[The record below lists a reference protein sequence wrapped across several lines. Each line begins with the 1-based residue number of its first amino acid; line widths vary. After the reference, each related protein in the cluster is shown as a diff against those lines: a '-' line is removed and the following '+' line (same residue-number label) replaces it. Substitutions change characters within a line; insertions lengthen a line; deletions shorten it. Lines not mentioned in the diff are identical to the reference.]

1 MERYKR
7 QINLPQVG
15 IDGQQKLKKAKVLV
29 IGAGGLGNAILPYL
43 TAAGIGH
50 IGIIDGDKVEES
62 NLQRQVLFS
71 ENSIGEPKADSVAS
85 HLKSLNSNSDIKN
98 YNEFLGPYNAVSLF
112 KNYDIIVDATDSVS
126 IRYLINDACVLT
138 NKPFVYGSV
147 YRFEGQVSVFNYK
160 NGPTYRCL
168 FKKKHTNVINCED
181 AGVLGSTVGL
191 IGMFQANEVMKMIL
205 ETGDILSGKLLLY
218 NTLNNKQDIIKFKRD
233 DSISIDHAFFNTEH
247 MSDQI
252 IQINAQEAVN
262 NESQL
267 IDVREQG
274 ELPEF
279 DDSKKILKM
288 PLSQLESNLNLL
300 SSNKSY
306 AIFCQHG
313 VRSLTATSL
322 LKQRGFKNVKNIKDG
337 ALVIKNIIENE
348 KEKSIY

>member
-1 MERYKR
+1 MDRYKR

-15 IDGQQKLKKAKVLV
+15 NDGQQKLRNAKVLV

-43 TAAGIGH
+43 NAAGIGH
-50 IGIIDGDKVEES
+50 IGIIDGDRVEES

-71 ENSIGEPKADSVAS
+71 ENAVGELKTEIVAS
-85 HLKSLNSNSDIKN
+85 HLRSLNSESDINIYK
-98 YNEFLGPYNAVSLF
+98 EFIDAKNAVTIIE
-112 KNYDIIVDATDSVS
+112 NYDIVVDATDSVS
-126 IRYLINDACVLT
+126 VRYLINDACVLT

-168 FKKKHTNVINCED
+168 FKKKHTNVINCEE
-181 AGVLGSTVGL
+181 AGVLGTTVGL

-218 NTLNNKQDIIKFKRD
+218 NTLNNKQDIINFKRD
-233 DSISIDHAFFNTEH
+233 DSIVVDLAFYNSEH
-247 MSDQI
+247 LSDQI
-252 IQINAQEAVN
+252 IHINAQEAVK

-267 IDVREQG
+267 IDVREHG

-279 DDSKKILKM
+279 DSEKILKM
-288 PLSQLESNLNLL
+288 PLSQLESNLNML
-300 SSNKSY
+300 SIDRSY

-313 VRSLTATSL
+313 IRSLTATSL
-322 LKQRGFKNVKNIKDG
+322 LKQYGFKNVKNIKDG
-337 ALVIKNIIENE
+337 ASIIKNIIENE

>member
-15 IDGQQKLKKAKVLV
+15 IDGQQKLKNTKVLI

-43 TAAGIGH
+43 SAAGIGY
-50 IGIIDGDKVEES
+50 IGIIDGDIVEES
-62 NLQRQVLFS
+62 NLHRQVLFS
-71 ENSIGEPKADSVAS
+71 ENSIGKLKVDIVAAQ
-85 HLKSLNSNSDIKN
+85 LKSMNSQTEIKT
-98 YNEFLGPYNAVSLF
+98 YKEFLGSQNAVSIIE
-112 KNYDIIVDATDSVS
+112 NYDIVVDATDTVS
-126 IRYLINDACVLT
+126 IRYLINDACVLA

-181 AGVLGSTVGL
+181 AGVLGTTVGL

-205 ETGDILSGKLLLY
+205 ETDDILSGKLLLY
-218 NTLNNKQDIIKFKRD
+218 NTLSNKQDIIKFKRD
-233 DSISIDHAFFNTEH
+233 DSISIDHTFFNSEH
-247 MSDQI
+247 LSDQI
-252 IQINAQEAVN
+252 IHINAQEAVN
-262 NESQL
+262 NELQL

-279 DDSKKILKM
+279 DDLEKILKM
-288 PLSQLESNLNLL
+288 PLSQLDTNLNQIY
-300 SSNKSY
+300 KGRSY

-313 VRSLTATSL
+313 VRSLTATNL
-322 LKQRGFKNVKNIKDG
+322 LKKHGFKNVMNIKDG
-337 ALVIKNIIENE
+337 ALVIKNILENE